1 VKGKWAAGIVPRYFT
16 WIIKDQLA
24 ICERPGGYGVN
35 HRKVRR
41 QEEIIWIREQGFTR
55 IVSLLPSPHNLHH
68 YEELGVE
75 YRHLPFGV
83 HDDPGEVLPAI
94 WDDLQAQVAAGDR
107 IVVHHDDLGDR
118 LLGVMGGYLI
128 STGLVPEAPRATAM
142 VERLVERQMG
152 PTGRELVAVAVRRAS
167 R

>member
-128 STGLVPEAPRATAM
+128 HTGLVPE
-142 VERLVERQMG
+142 G
-152 PTGRELVAVAVRRAS
+152 PLTRIYPSRRFTPSRWASCTTSSRGRS
-167 R
+167 S